1 MAGVLGLLPYSRR
14 IMPLAQHFRLSAIC
28 AVALLAAGCA
38 VRDERPVDEL
48 RQRVD
53 QLEKR
58 LATMSTPAAPAAAH
72 GSAHAIAAH
81 QHPEAAFR
89 ALSAGNA
96 AFVAGEQRQPDLSQA
111 RRRELAGGQQPA
123 AAIVACADS
132 RCPPE
137 HLFGSGLGDIFV
149 VRCAGNVIDTAAVAS
164 LEYAVAH
171 LGVRLIAVVGHD
183 SCGAVKAALADAHD
197 TPAISALV
205 AQIKPAL
212 APGAG
217 DATARAVAA
226 NATLQ
231 RDGLL
236 KDSELLAGMARSR
249 ELRVVVGV
257 QSLATGTVVWLDKDG
272 LASAPTGPTP
282 AKPASA
288 AHGH

>member
-1 MAGVLGLLPYSRR
+1 MPPSPRVRLSPIHAVLGV
-14 IMPLAQHFRLSAIC
+14 
-28 AVALLAAGCA
+28 AVLLAAGCA

-58 LATMSTPAAPAAAH
+58 LATMATPAPPAAH
-72 GSAHAIAAH
+72 GTAHAIAAH
-81 QHPEAAFR
+81 QQPEAAFR
-89 ALSAGNA
+89 TLSAGNA
-96 AFVAGEQRQPDLSQA
+96 AFAAGEQRPPDLSQA
-111 RRRELAGGQQPA
+111 RRRDLAGGQQPA

-205 AQIKPAL
+205 AQIKPAI

-217 DATARAVAA
+217 DATSRAVAA
-226 NATLQ
+226 NAVLQ
-231 RDGLL
+231 RDELL

-257 QSLATGTVVWLDKDG
+257 QSLATGTVAWLDKDG
-272 LASAPTGPTP
+272 LAPAPGGPAP
-282 AKPASA
+282 AKPAAAPAPA

>member
-1 MAGVLGLLPYSRR
+1 MTRLRDSRFP
-14 IMPLAQHFRLSAIC
+14 IFLAMLF
-28 AVALLAAGCA
+28 VAGCA

-58 LATMSTPAAPAAAH
+58 LATMAAPAPAAGH
-72 GSAHAIAAH
+72 HAGHTVAAH
-81 QHPEAAFR
+81 QQPEAAFR
-89 ALSAGNA
+89 ALCAGNA
-96 AFVAGEQRQPDLSQA
+96 AFAAGEQRQPDVSLA

-123 AAIVACADS
+123 AAIIACSDS

-212 APGAG
+212 VPGPG
-217 DATARAVAA
+217 DATARAVSA

-236 KDSELLAGMARSR
+236 KESELLAGMARSR

-257 QSLATGTVVWLDKDG
+257 QSLATGTVAWLDKDG
-272 LASAPTGPTP
+272 LASASTGPMP
-282 AKPASA
+282 ARPATVPA

>member
-1 MAGVLGLLPYSRR
+1 
-14 IMPLAQHFRLSAIC
+14 MPPSPRFHLSPIHAAIIC
-28 AVALLAAGCA
+28 ATLVVAGCA

-58 LATMSTPAAPAAAH
+58 LSTMSAPVAPVAAH

-81 QHPEAAFR
+81 QQPEAAFR

-96 AFVAGEQRQPDLSQA
+96 AFAAGEQRQPDLSQA
-111 RRRELAGGQQPA
+111 RRRELAGGQQPV

-231 RDGLL
+231 RDELL
-236 KDSELLAGMARSR
+236 KGSELLAGMARSR
-249 ELRVVVGV
+249 EVRVVVGV
-257 QSLATGTVVWLDKDG
+257 QSLATGTVAWLDKDG
-272 LASAPTGPTP
+272 LASGPVAPTT
-282 AKPASA
+282 AKPQPAPA

>member
-1 MAGVLGLLPYSRR
+1 MPPISRF
-14 IMPLAQHFRLSAIC
+14 HLSAIC
-28 AVALLAAGCA
+28 TVAVLAAGCA

-53 QLEKR
+53 QLEQR
-58 LATMSTPAAPAAAH
+58 LATMSAPAAPAAAH

-81 QHPEAAFR
+81 QQPEAAFR
-89 ALSAGNA
+89 ALSTGNA
-96 AFVAGEQRQPDLSQA
+96 AFAAGEQRQPDLSQT

-231 RDGLL
+231 RDELL
-236 KDSELLAGMARSR
+236 KGSELLAGMARGR
-249 ELRVVVGV
+249 EVRMVVGV
-257 QSLATGTVVWLDKDG
+257 QSLATGTVAWLDKDG
-272 LASAPTGPTP
+272 LGSAPAAPAT
-282 AKPASA
+282 AKPSPAAPA